1 MGSLLSAVKLCSIT
15 MLVNEFRLRDSQK
28 KGIKI
33 MSTKEISIS
42 NVEEFSNEDSIDKA
56 IELLQEL
63 KQAKHSPAFVLTT
76 SSISDVVDQKATAT
90 IKGVAGGRG
99 IDQLNSLTAYFRA
112 NHDALAVLNAYFENQ

>member
-1 MGSLLSAVKLCSIT
+1 M
-15 MLVNEFRLRDSQK
+15 
-28 KGIKI
+28 
-33 MSTKEISIS
+33 TKEISIS
-42 NVEEFSNEDSIDKA
+42 NVEEFSSEDSIDKA

-99 IDQLNSLTAYFRA
+99 NGQPNSTNADFRGGP
-112 NHDALAVLNAYFENQ
+112 DALAVVNAYF